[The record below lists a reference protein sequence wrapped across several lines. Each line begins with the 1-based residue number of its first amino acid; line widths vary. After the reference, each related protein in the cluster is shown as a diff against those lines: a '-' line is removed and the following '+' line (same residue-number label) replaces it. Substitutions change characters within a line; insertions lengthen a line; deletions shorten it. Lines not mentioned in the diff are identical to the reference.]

1 MRKHR
6 EGAGRPEQP
15 EARRRAERCGRL
27 DTRRGRAG
35 RGTVGAGGDREPRRR
50 GLGAERGLRGRAPR
64 RPSPASPP
72 PPPPPQAPAPPPPP
86 PPTAC
91 SSSRQTRSPRL
102 PSAPPGPPRRGQGE
116 LPLTEGAATPQWLR
130 RSRRSHW
137 PSPTRPLPTS
147 PPVRAFTKPRS
158 ARATAKRRRLR
169 LMAPIAVLLPLPW
182 RLAPP
187 TSRSRRLHWPRAS
200 WLQAKL
206 GFGSGYSGPSGKGA
220 GSAGSIARV

>member
-6 EGAGRPEQP
+6 EGAGRPGQP
-15 EARRRAERCGRL
+15 EARRRAGRRGRL
-27 DTRRGRAG
+27 HTRRGRAG

-72 PPPPPQAPAPPPPP
+72 PPPPQAPAPPPPP

-102 PSAPPGPPRRGQGE
+102 PSAPPSPPRRGHRE
-116 LPLTEGAATPQWLR
+116 LPLAEAAATPQWLR

-137 PSPTRPLPTS
+137 PSPARPLPAC
-147 PPVRAFTKPRS
+147 PPVRAPTKPRS
-158 ARATAKRRRLR
+158 ARAAAKRRRLR
-169 LMAPIAVLLPLPW
+169 LMAPVAVIPPLPW

-187 TSRSRRLHWPRAS
+187 TARSRRPHWPRAS
-200 WLQAKL
+200 RLQAKL

-220 GSAGSIARV
+220 GSAGSTARA